1 MHTASDGFRPAMRQD
16 VVGMTLERA
25 SWIGTVAVC
34 VIAAAVLFVSDYVG
48 YGFVALAVGASA
60 AINLR

>member
-1 MHTASDGFRPAMRQD
+1 MPGA
-16 VVGMTLERA
+16 MTLLRA
-25 SWIGTVAVC
+25 SWLVTVVVC
-34 VIAAAVLFVSDYVG
+34 VITAILLFISDYVG